1 MVTLNLINHLLFTS
15 MINFNL
21 DKLLSLLIVNICLV
35 LRMDPLH
42 YLKIYPVLSIAV
54 STNGPNGP
62 LALPVTWILYHLVLV
77 SEISLQAH
85 LNSENHVTAL
95 PTKLSLVLL
104 SRNVL
109 VSTDIIAHAFSAI
122 GQIGHHVLSHVV

>member
-1 MVTLNLINHLLFTS
+1 
-15 MINFNL
+15 MINYNL
-21 DKLLSLLIVNICLV
+21 DKLSLLLIVNICHV

-42 YLKIYPVLSIAV
+42 YLKIFPVLSIVV

-62 LALPVTWILYHLVLV
+62 LVLHATWILYHLVLV

-95 PTKLSLVLL
+95 PMKLSLALQ
-104 SRNVL
+104 SKNVL
-109 VSTDIIAHAFSAI
+109 VSTDIIARAFLAI
-122 GQIGHHVLSHVV
+122 GQIGHHALSHVV